1 LIQDRRPQP
10 GAVTR
15 RRVTRQLRLSLRNAY
30 AKSQQHVL
38 LIIALYGPLTDEA
51 MLYHLQRNY
60 PMSPSGARTRRAEL
74 VARGLVYDT
83 GKRET
88 LASGRKA
95 VVWGARSNG

>member
-15 RRVTRQLRLSLRNAY
+15 RQVTRQLRPSLRNGY
-30 AKSQQHVL
+30 ASQQQVL
-38 LIIALYGPLTDEA
+38 LTVAVYGPLTDEG

-95 VVWGARSNG
+95 VVWAAAK